1 MISGRRSALNR
12 SRSVNSVGNASSG
25 SHASSSDHRKDHA
38 PFTHR
43 TSVEGSLTEH
53 LGGGRELPR
62 EIAARRLSVRAS
74 RRHRSPWLPARRRN
88 HLLATGTPG
97 RPHDRTSRQRDRR
110 RSQSAGRP
118 RSEDS
123 TELQERS
130 ADSVR
135 LVVDQRVPSEYST
148 NCSGADIEGVEAACP
163 ERDAR
168 IGNAGGIDE
177 LGNQIHSK
185 CRNPSVIEK
194 VRPLARTAA
203 SVEYRTL
210 DAIRPSR
217 HQLTI

>member
-1 MISGRRSALNR
+1 MRLDDIEARGYQLVAEITYWPLVRRDDRMIELLDN
-12 SRSVNSVGNASSG
+12 V
-25 SHASSSDHRKDHA
+25 
-38 PFTHR
+38 T
-43 TSVEGSLTEH
+43 VEEANQQG
-53 LGGGRELPR
+53 
-62 EIAARRLSVRAS
+62 AA
-74 RRHRSPWLPARRRN
+74 
-88 HLLATGTPG
+88 
-97 RPHDRTSRQRDRR
+97 
-110 RSQSAGRP
+110 